1 MDNLANITISESDY
15 KSLLLNGAFLDI
27 KIISIKILPNDSEIK
42 DDVTYKALQNEYK
55 KARNKLDD
63 YRFQLTTNKTNIM
76 INKDKHPTEI
86 IQNLDFEIHNLD
98 NLIMQQSNILEINK
112 SKLENLKHQ
121 KKSLLNYLNDE
132 N

>member
-1 MDNLANITISESDY
+1 ME
-15 KSLLLNGAFLDI
+15 
-27 KIISIKILPNDSEIK
+27 
-42 DDVTYKALQNEYK
+42 
-55 KARNKLDD
+55 
-63 YRFQLTTNKTNIM
+63 
-76 INKDKHPTEI
+76 NKDKHPTEI